1 MAGEVIIPV
10 AYASGTSWFH
20 KLHPIPKLIWA
31 IGALV
36 LAFST
41 RNPLFL
47 SCFFSLWVPFNHSCW
62 HPQKLSQ
69 ITINPA
75 SDFIVFHSSAVTCS
89 CLPQAMDI
97 NCRARPIHYL
107 SGRYLQWNFT
117 FPQMFGRC

>member
-20 KLHPIPKLIWA
+20 KLHPIPKLMWA

-47 SCFFSLWVPFNHSCW
+47 SCFFLFGFLLIILAGILKNYLKLLLILLPISLS
-62 HPQKLSQ
+62 
-69 ITINPA
+69 
-75 SDFIVFHSSAVTCS
+75 FIVSAVTCS

-97 NCRARPIHYL
+97 NWRVRPFHYL